1 MMETFQA
8 VKSIS
13 FLGIEQHGSH
23 FWRVNK
29 EYVCIGH
36 A

>member
-1 MMETFQA
+1 METLGG

-13 FLGIEQHGSH
+13 FFGIGQHGSH